1 MKLHYSTYRLELKH
15 RFTIARGSE
24 DAVDVVL
31 VYITKDGVTG
41 VGEAAPSGRYNED
54 ALTIVKH
61 LNTIS
66 FNEVSSKDSLD
77 YWLDAAL
84 PKANGMRSLE
94 TAFDLALH
102 DLYGKLNNSATTD
115 HFDSDP
121 KKACMTSFTIGIDD
135 REKIKEK
142 VLEAEEY
149 PLLKV
154 KLGSDHDK
162 EIINTLR
169 DVTDKLIRVDANEG
183 WDLEEG
189 KRMCDWLSER
199 NVEFVEQ
206 PLPAD
211 NLDDTAKLREHSP
224 LELVADENCID
235 SEDIPSISDA
245 FDGINIKLM
254 KCGGLREA
262 FKMIQMARERQ
273 MKIMLGCMIE
283 TSVAITAAAILSP
296 LVDYADLDGNIL
308 ASNDPFD
315 GVKVRDGMLVL
326 PEGPGLGVTLKE

>member
-1 MKLHYSTYRLELKH
+1 
-15 RFTIARGSE
+15 
-24 DAVDVVL
+24 
-31 VYITKDGVTG
+31 
-41 VGEAAPSGRYNED
+41 
-54 ALTIVKH
+54 
-61 LNTIS
+61 
-66 FNEVSSKDSLD
+66 
-77 YWLDAAL
+77 
-84 PKANGMRSLE
+84 
-94 TAFDLALH
+94 
-102 DLYGKLNNSATTD
+102 
-115 HFDSDP
+115 SDP

>member
-15 RFTIARGSE
+15 RFTIARGYE
-24 DAVDVVL
+24 DVVDVVL
-31 VYITKDGVTG
+31 VYFTKDGVTG
-41 VGEAAPSGRYNED
+41 VGEAAPNGRYNED

-61 LNTIS
+61 LNSIS

-84 PKANGMRSLE
+84 QKANGIRSLE

-102 DLYGKLNNSATTD
+102 DLYGKLNSTATTD

-121 KKACMTSFTIGIDD
+121 RKACMTSFTIGIDD

-142 VLEAEEY
+142 VLEAKEY

-162 EIINTLR
+162 EIINALR

-189 KRMCDWLSER
+189 KRMCDWLAER

-211 NLDDTAKLREHSP
+211 NLDDSAKLREHSP

-315 GVKVRDGMLVL
+315 GVKVKDGMLVL
-326 PEGPGLGVTLKE
+326 PEGPGLGVKLKE

>member
-1 MKLHYSTYRLELKH
+1 MKFHYSTYRLELKH

-31 VYITKDGVTG
+31 VYFTKDGVTG

-61 LNTIS
+61 LNSIS

-77 YWLDAAL
+77 YWLDDVL

-102 DLYGKLNNSATTD
+102 DLYGKLNNTATTD

-121 KKACMTSFTIGIDD
+121 RKACMTSFTIGIDD

-142 VLEAEEY
+142 VLEAKEY

-162 EIINTLR
+162 EIINALR

-189 KRMCDWLSER
+189 KRMCDWLAER

-245 FDGINIKLM
+245 FDVINIKLM

-262 FKMIQMARERQ
+262 FKMIQMARERK

-308 ASNDPFD
+308 TSNDPFD
-315 GVKVRDGMLVL
+315 GVKVKDGMLVL

>member
-15 RFTIARGSE
+15 RFTIARGYE

-31 VYITKDGVTG
+31 VYFTKDGVTG

-61 LNTIS
+61 LNSIS

-102 DLYGKLNNSATTD
+102 DLYGKLNNTATTD

-189 KRMCDWLSER
+189 KRMCDWLAER

-211 NLDDTAKLREHSP
+211 NLDDTAKLREYSP

-315 GVKVRDGMLVL
+315 GVKVKDGMLVL

>member
-1 MKLHYSTYRLELKH
+1 
-15 RFTIARGSE
+15 
-24 DAVDVVL
+24 
-31 VYITKDGVTG
+31 
-41 VGEAAPSGRYNED
+41 
-54 ALTIVKH
+54 
-61 LNTIS
+61 
-66 FNEVSSKDSLD
+66 
-77 YWLDAAL
+77 
-84 PKANGMRSLE
+84 
-94 TAFDLALH
+94 
-102 DLYGKLNNSATTD
+102 
-115 HFDSDP
+115 
-121 KKACMTSFTIGIDD
+121 MTSFTIGIDD

-142 VLEAEEY
+142 VLEAKEY

-162 EIINTLR
+162 EIINALR

-189 KRMCDWLSER
+189 KRMCDWLAER

-211 NLDDTAKLREHSP
+211 NLDDSAKLREHSP

-283 TSVAITAAAILSP
+283 TSVAITAASILSP

-308 ASNDPFD
+308 TSNDPFD
-315 GVKVRDGMLVL
+315 GVKVKDGMLVL
-326 PEGPGLGVTLKE
+326 PEGPGLGVKLKE

>member
-31 VYITKDGVTG
+31 VYFTKDGVTG

-61 LNTIS
+61 LNSIS

-77 YWLDAAL
+77 YWLDDVL

-102 DLYGKLNNSATTD
+102 DLYGKLNSTTTTD

-121 KKACMTSFTIGIDD
+121 QKACMTSFTIGIDD

-142 VLEAEEY
+142 VLEAKEY

-162 EIINTLR
+162 EIINALR

-189 KRMCDWLSER
+189 KRMCDWLAER

-245 FDGINIKLM
+245 FDVINIKLM

-308 ASNDPFD
+308 TSNDPFD
-315 GVKVRDGMLVL
+315 GVKVKDGMLVL
-326 PEGPGLGVTLKE
+326 PEGPGLGVMLKE

>member
-1 MKLHYSTYRLELKH
+1 MNFHYSTYRLELKH

-24 DAVDVVL
+24 DMVDVVL
-31 VYITKDGVTG
+31 VYFTKDGFTG
-41 VGEAAPSGRYNED
+41 VGEAAPSDRYDED
-54 ALTIVKH
+54 ALIIVKH
-61 LNTIS
+61 LNSLS
-66 FNEVSSKDSLD
+66 FDELSVNDSLD
-77 YWLDAAL
+77 DWLDATL

-94 TAFDLALH
+94 AAFDLALH
-102 DLYGKLNNSATTD
+102 DLYGKLNNTAATD
-115 HFDSDP
+115 HFGADP
-121 KKACMTSFTIGIDD
+121 SKACMTSFTIGIDD
-135 REKIKEK
+135 REKIREK
-142 VLEAEEY
+142 VMEAEEY

-154 KLGSDHDK
+154 KLGSDNDK
-162 EIINTLR
+162 EIINALR

-189 KRMCDWLSER
+189 KKMCDWLAER

-211 NLDDTAKLREHSP
+211 NLDDTVKLREYSP

-235 SEDIPSISDA
+235 SGDIPPISDA

-262 FKMIQMARERQ
+262 HKMIQMARERN
-273 MKIMLGCMIE
+273 MKIMLGCMVE
-283 TSVAITAAAILSP
+283 TSIAITAAAILSP

-308 ASNDPFD
+308 TSNDPFD
-315 GVKVRDGMLVL
+315 GVKVVDGMLVL
-326 PEGPGLGVTLKE
+326 PEGSGLGVNLKE

>member
-15 RFTIARGSE
+15 RFTIARGYE
-24 DAVDVVL
+24 DVVDVVL
-31 VYITKDGVTG
+31 VYFTKDGVTG
-41 VGEAAPSGRYNED
+41 VGEAAPNGRYNED

-61 LNTIS
+61 LNSIS

-84 PKANGMRSLE
+84 QKANGIRSLE

-102 DLYGKLNNSATTD
+102 DLYGKLNSTATTD

-121 KKACMTSFTIGIDD
+121 RKACMTSFTIGIDD

-142 VLEAEEY
+142 VLEAKEY

-162 EIINTLR
+162 EIINALR

-189 KRMCDWLSER
+189 KRMCDWLAER

-211 NLDDTAKLREHSP
+211 NLDDSAKLREHSP

-283 TSVAITAAAILSP
+283 TSVAITAASILSP

-308 ASNDPFD
+308 TSNDPFD
-315 GVKVRDGMLVL
+315 GVKVKDGMLVL
-326 PEGPGLGVTLKE
+326 PEGPGLGVKLKE

>member
-15 RFTIARGSE
+15 RFTIARGYE

-31 VYITKDGVTG
+31 VYFTKDGVTG

-61 LNTIS
+61 LNSIS

-77 YWLDAAL
+77 YWLDDVL

-102 DLYGKLNNSATTD
+102 DLYGKLNSTATTD

-121 KKACMTSFTIGIDD
+121 QKACMTSFTIGIDD

-142 VLEAEEY
+142 VLEAKEY

-162 EIINTLR
+162 EIINALR

-189 KRMCDWLSER
+189 KRMCDWLAER

-245 FDGINIKLM
+245 FDVINIKLM

-262 FKMIQMARERQ
+262 FKMIQMARERK

-308 ASNDPFD
+308 TSNDPFD
-315 GVKVRDGMLVL
+315 GVKVKDGMLVL

>member
-15 RFTIARGSE
+15 RFTIARGYE
-24 DAVDVVL
+24 DTVDVVL
-31 VYITKDGVTG
+31 VYFTKDGVTG
-41 VGEAAPSGRYNED
+41 VGEAAPSDRYNED

-61 LNTIS
+61 LNSIS

-115 HFDSDP
+115 HFNSDP

-315 GVKVRDGMLVL
+315 GVKVKDGMLVL

>member
-15 RFTIARGSE
+15 RFTIARGYE
-24 DAVDVVL
+24 DVVDVVL
-31 VYITKDGVTG
+31 VYFTKDGVTG
-41 VGEAAPSGRYNED
+41 VGEAAPNGRYNED

-61 LNTIS
+61 LNSIS

-84 PKANGMRSLE
+84 QKANGIRSLE

-102 DLYGKLNNSATTD
+102 DLYGKLNSTATTD

-121 KKACMTSFTIGIDD
+121 RKACMTSFTIGIDD

-142 VLEAEEY
+142 VLEAKEY

-162 EIINTLR
+162 EIINALR

-189 KRMCDWLSER
+189 KRMCDWLAER

-283 TSVAITAAAILSP
+283 TSVAITAASILSP

-308 ASNDPFD
+308 TSNDPFD
-315 GVKVRDGMLVL
+315 GVKVKDGMLVL
-326 PEGPGLGVTLKE
+326 PEGPGLGVKLKE

>member
-1 MKLHYSTYRLELKH
+1 M
-15 RFTIARGSE
+15 
-24 DAVDVVL
+24 DVVL
-31 VYITKDGVTG
+31 VYFTKDGVTG
-41 VGEAAPSGRYNED
+41 VGEAAPSDRYNED

-61 LNTIS
+61 LNSIS

-102 DLYGKLNNSATTD
+102 DLYGKLNNTATTD

-189 KRMCDWLSER
+189 KRMCDWLAER

-315 GVKVRDGMLVL
+315 GVKVKDGMLVL

>member
-115 HFDSDP
+115 HFNSDP

>member
-15 RFTIARGSE
+15 RFTIARGYE

-31 VYITKDGVTG
+31 VYFTKDGVTG
-41 VGEAAPSGRYNED
+41 VGEAAPSDRYNED

-61 LNTIS
+61 LNSIS

-77 YWLDAAL
+77 YWLDVAL

-115 HFDSDP
+115 HFNSDP

>member
-31 VYITKDGVTG
+31 VYFTKDGVTG

-61 LNTIS
+61 LNSIS

-77 YWLDAAL
+77 YWLDEVL

-102 DLYGKLNNSATTD
+102 DLYGKLNSTTTTD

-121 KKACMTSFTIGIDD
+121 QKACMTSFTIGIDD

-142 VLEAEEY
+142 VLEAKEY

-162 EIINTLR
+162 EIINALR

-189 KRMCDWLSER
+189 KRMCDWLAER

-245 FDGINIKLM
+245 FDVINIKLM

-308 ASNDPFD
+308 TSNDPFD
-315 GVKVRDGMLVL
+315 GVKVKDGMLVL
-326 PEGPGLGVTLKE
+326 PEGPGLGVMLKE

>member
-1 MKLHYSTYRLELKH
+1 M
-15 RFTIARGSE
+15 
-24 DAVDVVL
+24 DVVL
-31 VYITKDGVTG
+31 VYFTKDGVTG
-41 VGEAAPSGRYNED
+41 VGEAAPSDRYNED
-54 ALTIVKH
+54 TLTIVKH
-61 LNTIS
+61 LNSIS

-102 DLYGKLNNSATTD
+102 DLYGKLNNTATTD

-189 KRMCDWLSER
+189 KRMCDWLAER

-315 GVKVRDGMLVL
+315 GVKVKDGMLVL